1 MGNSCEYSDVIVMD
15 AEEQAGIEN
24 RIDKKKVN
32 NYTEKLTIQSE
43 KIALAIGDSDSEFL
57 QVVMDNDSAL
67 QDKAMSIVYKL
78 ENVQKDMR
86 KLNVEYKPLESKGA
100 ETVVQH
106 MCELQLKLQQ
116 EFFEK
121 QQRRKEEQMEKQ
133 QRFFEEQ
140 HALKD
145 KSTNT
150 VKLPKLD
157 MISFSGNR
165 LQWTEF
171 WDSFRSAI
179 HENDKLSPIDKI
191 NYLKGKLVG
200 EARSAIAGLTL
211 SHENYDIAIHIIRE
225 RFGDLQDIIDLHY
238 KGIVNIL
245 PPKNT
250 TEGLRFFFRQY

>member
-1 MGNSCEYSDVIVMD
+1 
-15 AEEQAGIEN
+15 
-24 RIDKKKVN
+24 
-32 NYTEKLTIQSE
+32 
-43 KIALAIGDSDSEFL
+43 
-57 QVVMDNDSAL
+57 MDNDSTF
-67 QDKAMSIVYKL
+67 QDKAMTIVYKL
-78 ENVQKDMR
+78 ENVQKDLK

-106 MCELQLKLQQ
+106 MCELQFKLQQ

-121 QQRRKEEQMEKQ
+121 QQRRNEEQMEIQ

-140 HALKD
+140 HAFKD
-145 KSTNT
+145 KGTNT

-165 LQWTEF
+165 LKWTEF

-179 HENDKLSPIDKI
+179 HENDKLSPIDKF

-211 SHENYDIAIHIIRE
+211 SNENYDIAIHILRE
-225 RFGDLQDIIDLHY
+225 RFGDLQDIIDSDITVI
-238 KGIVNIL
+238 GIYTAEEYLIRCGVKENRA
-245 PPKNT
+245 
-250 TEGLRFFFRQY
+250 GA